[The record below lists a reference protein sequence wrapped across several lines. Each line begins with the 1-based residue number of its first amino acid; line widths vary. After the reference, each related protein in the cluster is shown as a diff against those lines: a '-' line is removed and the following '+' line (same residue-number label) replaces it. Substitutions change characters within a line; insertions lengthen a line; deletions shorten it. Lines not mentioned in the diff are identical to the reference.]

1 MSKLLL
7 TGSNG
12 FLGKSILSLLRSNG
26 YAITTLDVANADIN
40 SNLSKEI
47 PCFLGTYDVV
57 LHAAGKAHAVPKNA
71 AEANVFFDV
80 NLKGTQ
86 RLCAGLEKTGLP
98 RSFVFIS
105 TVAVYGCEA
114 GENITENYPLNG
126 STPYA
131 LSKIQAE
138 QFLVDWAKKN
148 NVTLTIFRPSLIAG
162 KNPPGNLGTMVN
174 GIKSGKY
181 LSIGGGK
188 AKKSVLMADDIAILI
203 AKASSLG
210 GVYNVCDNH
219 NSSFHELEQ
228 LIAQQLNKKF
238 PKSIPYWMAKSV
250 ALMGDLLGSKAPLN
264 SEKLDKITKSLT
276 FSNQKAREMLNWEPL
291 DVLSNFKI
299 S

>member
-1 MSKLLL
+1 MSNLLF
-7 TGSNG
+7 TGANG
-12 FLGKSILSLLRSNG
+12 FLGKSILPLLKNNG
-26 YAITTLDVANADIN
+26 YAVTTLDIANADVNANI
-40 SNLSKEI
+40 SKET
-47 PCFLGTYDVV
+47 PRFSESYDIV
-57 LHAAGKAHAVPKNA
+57 LHAAGKAHTVPKNA

-86 RLCAGLEKTGLP
+86 HLCAGLENSGLP
-98 RSFVFIS
+98 RAFVFIS

-138 QFLVDWAKKN
+138 QFLVDWAKRN

-162 KNPPGNLGTMVN
+162 ENPIGNLGAMVN

-181 LSIGGGK
+181 LSIGRGK
-188 AKKSVLMADDIAILI
+188 AQKSVLMVDDIATLV
-203 AKASSLG
+203 AKAASRG

-219 NSSFHELEQ
+219 NPSFHELEQ
-228 LIAQQLNKKF
+228 LIAQQLNKKI

-276 FSNQKAREMLNWEPL
+276 FSNQKARAMLNWEPV